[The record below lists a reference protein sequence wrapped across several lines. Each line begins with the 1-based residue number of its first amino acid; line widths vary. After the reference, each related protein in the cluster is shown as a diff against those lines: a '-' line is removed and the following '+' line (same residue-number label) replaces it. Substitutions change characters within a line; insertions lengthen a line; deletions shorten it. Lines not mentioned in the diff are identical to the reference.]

1 MKKLL
6 RHIRLTGL
14 YVFLYNLTLFLSVWL
29 DKVTSKE
36 GFLIAIAG
44 NAVLIGIAFVHLHNH
59 VSDEFHQRIKDEEE
73 YQTIN

>member
-14 YVFLYNLTLFLSVWL
+14 YVFIYNLILFLSVWL

-44 NAVLIGIAFVHLHNH
+44 NAALMGIAFVHLHNH
-59 VSDEFHQRIKDEEE
+59 VSDEFHHRISEED
-73 YQTIN
+73 YRTTN